1 MTTDWLESEPAG
13 TFTREQTLAVRRP
26 AWVAAFEA
34 GGGATYYF
42 DGRAFFCRPCSGGRR
57 QVPAREAPGAGWR
70 HRRGCP
76 CTLCRAAA

>member
-1 MTTDWLESEPAG
+1 MTTDWLETEPAG

-26 AWVAAFEA
+26 AWVAASEE

-42 DGRAFFCRPCSGGRR
+42 DGRAFFCRPRSGGRR
-57 QVPAREAPGAGWR
+57 LVPAREAPEAGWR

-76 CTLCRAAA
+76 CALCRAAA